1 MKTLATVVELQN
13 EYTATVSVARQ
24 AACDG
29 CHKNADGQGCSVC
42 TLLGGN
48 REVRARA
55 RNSAEAVVGDT
66 VEVESRTGRMLA
78 YAALIFLLPVVM
90 ALVGYFAGK
99 ALWSSEGAALASC
112 AVLLVLTFGGVGLAS
127 RLLIGRRLDVEIVRV
142 VSHRRAEPTE
152 GDPQSRK
159 G

>member
-1 MKTLATVVELQN
+1 MRTLATVVEIEN
-13 EYTATVSVARQ
+13 ENTATVSVARQ

-48 REVRARA
+48 REVRTRA